1 MPRIYLS
8 STFVDLEAHREAVY
22 RQLRRM
28 QHDII
33 AMEDYVARDDRP
45 AAQCLRDVARSDL
58 YVGLFA
64 WRYGFIPAQDN
75 PRSLSITEL
84 EYREAEAKSIPRLV
98 FLLDDDALWPPAML
112 DSQSGDGD
120 SGRRIRN
127 LRRELAQERLASF
140 FTSPEDLSA
149 KVAAAVH
156 LAGTVAN
163 ASDASF
169 DLETIVGRDNIDH
182 AEILFSQSYLP
193 YLVQQLQKLGES
205 PLLKID
211 LRDGT
216 YWWSTRLYALATL
229 AAEFTSV
236 EWLLFVDEGTRYV
249 GMVRP
254 RDLTRAL
261 AAAQPELDGEYRLAH
276 LAPTPWQISRE
287 IYAGQLLG
295 TLVECFRARPG
306 GEEGLRFVVNS
317 SWLRQRVPALS
328 AVHVEHVGS
337 FDPLATY
344 QLLQATTPYVAITS
358 EQGQLLKVIDRVGVA
373 TEIARTVVERQL
385 GRS

>member
-1 MPRIYLS
+1 MPKIYIS
-8 STFVDLEAHREAVY
+8 STFVDLKAHREAVY

-28 QHDII
+28 QHDVI

-58 YVGLFA
+58 YVGVFA

-75 PRSLSITEL
+75 PRSLSVTEL
-84 EYREAEAKSIPRLV
+84 EYREAEARSIPRLV
-98 FLLDDDALWPPAML
+98 FLLDDSALWAPSML

-120 SGRRIRN
+120 SGRRIRE
-127 LRRELAQERLASF
+127 LRRELTQERLASF

-169 DLETIVGRDNIDH
+169 DLEAIVGADNIDQ
-182 AEILFSQSYLP
+182 AGILFNESYVP
-193 YLVQQLQKLGES
+193 YLVQQLQQLGES

-211 LRDGT
+211 LRDGS
-216 YWWSTRLYALATL
+216 YWWSTRLYALAML
-229 AAEFTSV
+229 AAEQTSV

-249 GMVRP
+249 GMVNP
-254 RDLTRAL
+254 RHLARAL
-261 AAAQPELDGEYRLAH
+261 AVAQPELDSEYRLAH
-276 LAPTPWQISRE
+276 IPPAYPQISNE
-287 IYAGQLLG
+287 MYAGQVLD
-295 TLVECFRARPG
+295 TLVAGFRTRPG
-306 GEEGLRFVVNS
+306 GEEGLRILIDS
-317 SWLRQRVPALS
+317 SWLRRHVPALNVTS
-328 AVHVEHVGS
+328 VEHAGS

-344 QLLQATTPYVAITS
+344 ELLQASTPYVPITH
-358 EQGQLLKVIDRVGVA
+358 QGQLMKVIDRVGVA

-385 GRS
+385 GRG

>member
-1 MPRIYLS
+1 MPKIYVS
-8 STFVDLEAHREAVY
+8 STFVDLKAHREAVY

-28 QHDII
+28 QHDVI

-75 PRSLSITEL
+75 PSSLSITEM
-84 EYREAEAKSIPRLV
+84 EYRQAEAKSIPRLV
-98 FLLDDDALWPPAML
+98 FLLDDSALWPPPML

-120 SGRRIRN
+120 SGRRIRE
-127 LRRELAQERLASF
+127 LRRELTQERLASF

-156 LAGTVAN
+156 LAGTIAN

-169 DLETIVGRDNIDH
+169 DLEAIVGADNVDRS
-182 AEILFSQSYLP
+182 EILFSQSYVP
-193 YLVQQLQKLGES
+193 YLVQQLQQLGDS

-229 AAEFTSV
+229 AADFTSV
-236 EWLLFVDEGTRYV
+236 EWLL
-249 GMVRP
+249 
-254 RDLTRAL
+254 
-261 AAAQPELDGEYRLAH
+261 
-276 LAPTPWQISRE
+276 
-287 IYAGQLLG
+287 
-295 TLVECFRARPG
+295 
-306 GEEGLRFVVNS
+306 
-317 SWLRQRVPALS
+317 
-328 AVHVEHVGS
+328 
-337 FDPLATY
+337 
-344 QLLQATTPYVAITS
+344 
-358 EQGQLLKVIDRVGVA
+358 DRK
-373 TEIARTVVERQL
+373 
-385 GRS
+385 